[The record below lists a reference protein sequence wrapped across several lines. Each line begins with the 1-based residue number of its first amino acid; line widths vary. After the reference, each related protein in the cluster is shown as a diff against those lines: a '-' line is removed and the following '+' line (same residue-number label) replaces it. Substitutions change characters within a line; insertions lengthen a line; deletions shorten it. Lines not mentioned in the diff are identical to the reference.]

1 MIHFTLD
8 TSELDRFSS
17 DLEKIEKRGLGAIP
31 AGRRALR
38 KRNVKQVAPNEYTF
52 VNHNS
57 QKDLTAQQER
67 DLRRHVLAAY
77 KEVFGG

>member
-8 TSELDRFSS
+8 TSELDKLSP
-17 DLEKIEKRGLGAIP
+17 DLEKVGKRGLGAIP
-31 AGRRALR
+31 AGRKALQ

-52 VNHNS
+52 TNHNS
-57 QKDLTAQQER
+57 KKDLTAQQER
-67 DLRRHVLAAY
+67 DLQRRVLAAH

>member
-8 TSELDRFSS
+8 TSEQDKLSS
-17 DLEKIEKRGLGAIP
+17 DLEKVRKRGLGAIP
-31 AGRRALR
+31 AGRKALQ

-52 VNHNS
+52 ANHNS
-57 QKDLTAQQER
+57 NKDLTAQQER
-67 DLRRHVLAAY
+67 DLQRRVLAAH